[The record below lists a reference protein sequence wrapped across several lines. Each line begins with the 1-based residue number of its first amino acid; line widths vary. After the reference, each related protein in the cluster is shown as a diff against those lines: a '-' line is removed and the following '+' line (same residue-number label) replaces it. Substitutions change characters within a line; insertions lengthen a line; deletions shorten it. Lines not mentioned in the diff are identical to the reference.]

1 MAKRTKFRHIIID
14 ITGAQYTNALQS
26 GRMYHRADTNLTF
39 SHKQTHYYIPE
50 ESFLPNSMP
59 LTLRFSRSHWEPTK
73 STVGSPPPLFPHYVT
88 TNPWWLT
95 HVPNLPRSPGTRARK
110 VGLSSRSQLPAL
122 GTILTCPASR
132 GRTRRQG
139 HGLRSAPE
147 HILHAFILTS
157 AHYDIQ

>member
-1 MAKRTKFRHIIID
+1 MSLTANDLFYMDKGRRNYGTIPKMAKFTWQTLHKPKNFGSNGEIHKIRPIITD
-14 ITGAQYTNALQS
+14 TTGAHYTNALQS

-59 LTLRFSRSHWEPTK
+59 LTLRFSRIHWEPTK

-95 HVPNLPRSPGTRARK
+95 PGPALPWSPGTCAQK
-110 VGLSSRSQLPAL
+110 VGLSSRS
-122 GTILTCPASR
+122 
-132 GRTRRQG
+132 
-139 HGLRSAPE
+139 
-147 HILHAFILTS
+147 
-157 AHYDIQ
+157 